1 MNHLGLFAKF
11 WLPGTVKTRL
21 AKSIGDQRA
30 CDVYHHFL
38 FHLLGKFHDAFETR
52 SVVYSPPERY
62 GDFRSA
68 IDKAWN
74 LIPQVEGDLGLRMLS
89 FFQQQLGSPGKPNR
103 IVIIGA
109 DCPQLSTADIESAF
123 AALDDHDAVIGPST
137 DGGYYLLGMR
147 NKCVNVFEDI
157 EWSTKEVFA
166 KTLAALHQAGASY
179 KTLPHMTDVDDRESL
194 QQLLDSLANTPD
206 KKLACLRNAVH
217 EVLRQQLDNQ
227 NIGPS

>member
-38 FHLLGKFHDAFETR
+38 FHLLDKFNDAANTR
-52 SVVYSPPERY
+52 SVVYSPPGRHD
-62 GDFRSA
+62 DFRSA
-68 IDKAWN
+68 IDEAWN
-74 LIPQVEGDLGLRMLS
+74 LVPQVAGDLGLRMQS
-89 FFQQQLGSPGKPNR
+89 FFQQQLDSPAKSNR
-103 IVIIGA
+103 VVIIGA
-109 DCPQLSTADIESAF
+109 DCPQLSTVDIESAF

-147 NKCVNVFEDI
+147 DKCVNVFENI
-157 EWSTKEVFA
+157 EWSTGEVLT
-166 KTLAALHQAGASY
+166 KTLAALKQANASFQ
-179 KTLPHMTDVDDRESL
+179 TLPRQTDVDDRESL

-206 KKLACLRNAVH
+206 NNLACLRNTIH
-217 EVLRQQLDNQ
+217 EVLGEKLGNQ